1 MEGNQSVGWPKMA
14 EMCRTYRDQ
23 WISHPSYPVGQ
34 ENALKPLKSR
44 WLIPAKIKSRYG
56 RFQQGI
62 GAEK

>member
-1 MEGNQSVGWPKMA
+1 MRQIRVAQMDQ
-14 EMCRTYRDQ
+14 MRRTYRDQ

-56 RFQQGI
+56 RFQ
-62 GAEK
+62 